1 MIYQNKIWFRVCD
14 IGFNDKV
21 VRVVCRE
28 MGFNDGRVI
37 CCLVYGVVGEKYI
50 QMNNILRCNG
60 REKNVKECLWEERCE
75 LVSYVLVVCFGVEDK
90 INDGKL
96 I

>member
-1 MIYQNKIWFRVCD
+1 
-14 IGFNDKV
+14 
-21 VRVVCRE
+21 
-28 MGFNDGRVI
+28 
-37 CCLVYGVVGEKYI
+37 
-50 QMNNILRCNG
+50 MNNILRCNG
-60 REKNVKECLWEERCE
+60 REKNVKECLREERCE